1 MKRHFALLATAT
13 RYNLVEHVRN
23 RFAMLLVV
31 LYIPTWVT
39 LCYLNI
45 PDKPTAYRL
54 RDTGRLLAPP
64 GNELTQLSGAINAV
78 TLITGFMMF
87 AATFAG
93 GRFDR
98 RLAMAG
104 YPRTHLAVA
113 KITSLTLASATVA
126 AYATA
131 VMWPAWPSR
140 QPITLATALF
150 GDAMTYG
157 TLGVVYGS
165 VFRREVEGMFAMLMT
180 SVIDIALQSPLA
192 NSGVDSAFVR
202 FLPSWGAM
210 QAAVA
215 ASFSDDSVSAY
226 RTAQLAWFATTAVLA
241 LLAFHHRTRNVL
253 PRARPP
259 LPDPLPRIN
268 TQTTRP
274 PSLLH
279 TTIPCPAEPHLTD
292 NTEADDD

>member
-1 MKRHFALLATAT
+1 MNRHLALLATAT

-45 PDKPTAYRL
+45 PDEPMPYRL
-54 RDTGRLLAPP
+54 RDTGRVLSLP

-113 KITSLTLASATVA
+113 KIISLTLASATVA

-131 VMWPAWPSR
+131 VMWPAWHARRPVL
-140 QPITLATALF
+140 LATALF

-157 TLGVVYGS
+157 TLGVIFGS

-192 NSGVDSAFVR
+192 NSGVDSTFVR

-215 ASFSDDSVSAY
+215 AGYSDDSVFVY
-226 RTAQLAWFATTAVLA
+226 GTVQLAWFTTTAVLA
-241 LLAFHHRTRNVL
+241 LLAFHHRTRNAL
-253 PRARPP
+253 PKAGPP
-259 LPDPLPRIN
+259 LTDLLPPIN
-268 TQTTRP
+268 TRTTCP
-274 PSLLH
+274 PSLRH
-279 TTIPCPAEPHLTD
+279 PAIRGLPEPRLTGAP
-292 NTEADDD
+292 EADDG